1 MRLVGYCRVSTD
13 NQREEGTIAVQE
25 YALQEFC
32 KANGHELL
40 TIYKDEGVSGDESNR
55 PGLSTLITFL
65 ESSLNIADGVLIF
78 KLDRLARD
86 LYLQEHIIRELNKL
100 GFKLFSTKEPDLD
113 SKEPMRVAFRQ
124 FSGIVSELEKTMI
137 TWRLSGGRLNKARKG
152 GYAGGRVAYGY
163 NVNKAKNELEVNQ
176 EQAGVVKKIINMR
189 SRQKLSYHEI
199 ARFLNQR
206 GVQSPAGGM
215 WYPGS
220 IKYIVENRLYRGNYE
235 YKGEGAK
242 RPDLV
247 LTGKQQ
253 LQIV

>member
-1 MRLVGYCRVSTD
+1 MKLVGYCRVSTE
-13 NQREEGTIAVQE
+13 NQKEEGTIELQE
-25 YALQEFC
+25 YALKEFC
-32 KANGHELL
+32 NANGHELL
-40 TIYKDEGVSGDESNR
+40 TIYKDAGISGDESNR
-55 PGLSTLITFL
+55 PGLSTMLTFL

-78 KLDRLARD
+78 KLDRLARS
-86 LYLQEHIIRELNKL
+86 LYLQEHIIRELNTL

-124 FSGIVSELEKTMI
+124 FSGIVAELEKTMI

-152 GYAGGRVAYGY
+152 GYAGGKPAYGY
-163 NVNKAKNELEVNQ
+163 SVNKSDKELEVNQ

-199 ARFLNQR
+199 ARQLNQQ
-206 GVQSPAGGM
+206 GTQSPAGGM

-220 IKYIVENRLYRGNYE
+220 IKYIFENRLYRGNYE

-253 LQIV
+253 LRFV